1 MSYAERIDRLRQTLR
16 AQELDGLLVSNPE
29 NRRYLSGFT
38 GQDDREDS
46 AGVLLVGLGASALIT
61 DGRYT
66 AVAAAECPGLRVVA
80 RRGPMPAAAV
90 ALAAELG
97 VRRLGVEARHLTIA
111 LQQDLN
117 AAATAA
123 AAMLE
128 LVTTRNVLEAQRA
141 VKDGDELAA
150 IARAVAI
157 TDATMAHLL
166 TFIRPGMAELAVVA
180 EIERFM
186 HAQGS
191 DGMAF
196 EPIVAGGPN
205 AALPHAVPSER
216 PLAAGETIVIDMGAR
231 FAGYCADMTRTIC
244 LGDPPE
250 RVRQVYDAVLRSLE
264 ACEAGLRAGI
274 TGQAADALA
283 REALASAGLGEY
295 FVHGTGH
302 GLGLEIHEDPRLGAY
317 AADYPLAANMP
328 VTVEP
333 GVYIPG
339 WGGVRIED
347 TVVVL
352 EGGMRRLTQ
361 APKQLFVPL
370 P

>member
-1 MSYAERIDRLRQTLR
+1 
-16 AQELDGLLVSNPE
+16 
-29 NRRYLSGFT
+29 
-38 GQDDREDS
+38 
-46 AGVLLVGLGASALIT
+46 
-61 DGRYT
+61 
-66 AVAAAECPGLRVVA
+66 
-80 RRGPMPAAAV
+80 MPPAAV

-111 LQQDLN
+111 LRQDLE
-117 AAATAA
+117 AAAQDASVA
-123 AAMLE
+123 LE
-128 LVTTRNVLEAQRA
+128 LVATRNLLEAQRA

-150 IARAVAI
+150 IERAVAI

-166 TFIRPGMAELAVVA
+166 TFIRPGMTELAVTE
-180 EIERFM
+180 EIEHFM
-186 HAQGS
+186 RAQGS

-196 EPIVAGGPN
+196 DPIVAGGPN
-205 AALPHAVPSER
+205 AALPHAVPSDR
-216 PLAAGETIVIDMGAR
+216 PLAASETIVIDMGAR
-231 FAGYCADMTRTIC
+231 YAGYCADMTRTIC
-244 LGDPPE
+244 LGDAPE
-250 RVRQVYDAVLRSLE
+250 RVRQIYDAVLRSLE

-283 REALASAGLGEY
+283 REALAAAGFGEY

-302 GLGLEIHEDPRLGAY
+302 GLGLEIHEDPRIGAY
-317 AADYPLAANMP
+317 AADHTLAANMP

-352 EGGMRRLTQ
+352 ESGVRRMTQ
-361 APKQLFVPL
+361 SPKQLVVPL
-370 P
+370 L

>member
-1 MSYAERIDRLRQTLR
+1 MSHDERVDRLRQTLR

-38 GQDDREDS
+38 GHDDREDS
-46 AGVLLVGLGASALIT
+46 AGVLLVGLSDLALLT
-61 DGRYT
+61 DGRY
-66 AVAAAECPGLRVVA
+66 AEVAAAECPGLRVA
-80 RRGPMPAAAV
+80 IRKGPMPAAAV
-90 ALAAELG
+90 ALAAEIG
-97 VRRLGVEARHLTIA
+97 IRRLGVEARHLTIA
-111 LQQDLN
+111 LRQDLEAAEG
-117 AAATAA
+117 AAA
-123 AAMLE
+123 LE
-128 LVTTRNVLEAQRA
+128 LVATRNLLEAQRA
-141 VKDGDELAA
+141 IKDDDELAA

-166 TFIRPGMAELAVVA
+166 TFVRPGMAELAVA
-180 EIERFM
+180 DEIARYLR
-186 HAQGS
+186 AQGS

-196 EPIVAGGPN
+196 DPIVAGGPN
-205 AALPHAVPSER
+205 AALPHAVPSAR
-216 PLAAGETIVIDMGAR
+216 PLEVGETIVVDMGAR
-231 FAGYCADMTRTIC
+231 YAGYCADMTRTIC
-244 LGDPPE
+244 LGDAPE
-250 RVRQVYDAVLRSLE
+250 RVRQVYAAVQRSLE

-274 TGQAADALA
+274 TGQAADAMA
-283 REALASAGLGEY
+283 RESLGSAGFGEY

-317 AADYPLAANMP
+317 AADHTLAPNMP

-361 APKQLFVPL
+361 SPKQLVVPL
-370 P
+370 T